1 MNIPSAEGAPDG
13 DRSTADGVII
23 RRAETLGDYEQ
34 CRAIQE
40 EIWGAEFRE
49 LVPPTI
55 LLVSQTLGGVC
66 AGAFGPDGRMLGFV
80 FGMTGVRDGM
90 LAHWSD
96 MLAVRLEARGR
107 HIGERLKYYQRELVR
122 AIGVDTMFWTF
133 DPLVAR
139 NAHLN
144 LDRLGTRVVE
154 YVPDMYGADTGS
166 PLHGSLPTD
175 RFIVA
180 WDLTRD
186 GNGQVGPVRPGVLIN
201 PVRPDGDPV
210 IAEWSD
216 APVVRVAI
224 PRDADA
230 ESAARRSTW
239 RAVTREALTHYLARG
254 YDVVRFHRGTTTELP
269 CYELAPRHQ

>member
-1 MNIPSAEGAPDG
+1 M
-13 DRSTADGVII
+13 ADGVII
-23 RRAETLGDYEQ
+23 RRAETLADYEQ

-40 EIWGAEFRE
+40 EIWGAGFRE
-49 LVPPTI
+49 LVPSTI

-80 FGMTGVRDGM
+80 FGMTGLRDGR

-166 PLHGSLPTD
+166 PLHGGLPTD

-186 GNGQVGPVRPGVLIN
+186 GTGREEPPRSGVLVN
-201 PVRPDGDPV
+201 PVRADGEPG
-210 IAEWSD
+210 IAGWSD

-224 PRDADA
+224 PHDADA
-230 ESAARRSTW
+230 ESAGRRSSW
-239 RAVTREALTHYLARG
+239 RAITRQALTHYLALG
-254 YDVVRFHRGTTTELP
+254 YDVVRFHRGTNAELP
-269 CYELAPRHQ
+269 CYELAPRHE